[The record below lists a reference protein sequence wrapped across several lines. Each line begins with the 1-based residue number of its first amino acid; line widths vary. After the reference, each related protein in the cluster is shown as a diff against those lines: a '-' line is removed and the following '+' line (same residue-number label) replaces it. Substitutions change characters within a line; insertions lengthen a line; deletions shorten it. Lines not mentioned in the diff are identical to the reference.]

1 MSPSRLTRYFKGS
14 RDNWK
19 NKALEKQD
27 KLRGFE
33 QKIRDLEKSRE
44 QWKDQA
50 KKARKKVKELER
62 ELEKVKKTDKS
73 SSDFQ
78 KVIPII
84 AIAHHYTIQTIQISV
99 QQVID
104 GGNSYRS
111 VSTTMRLLSKNF
123 ELDSPHFSSI
133 RKWVGRVGLYELSRK
148 KEKRD
153 DWIFIVDL
161 TLELG
166 QEKAMIVY
174 GVTLE
179 KYQEVIVQEKRALK
193 HTDGEILSLEVTAT
207 ATGEFI
213 QEKLELLSNE
223 VGIPQ
228 QILGDHGSNLK
239 KGIQLYQKNHPGVI
253 YTYDVTH
260 AMSNLLKQQL
270 SQDETY
276 QEFLFF
282 CHKCRLKLQQTEL
295 AFLAPPS
302 QRSQC
307 RYFNIERLV
316 NWGKQLLNAPLEVII
331 KLMPPGDVQVIYQR
345 LKQKLFWLINYEE
358 PLKRWELMV
367 FLTRSF
373 ETQVKI
379 DGLNQQSPEKFK
391 SQISS
396 MIIPDNLL
404 EFKEKI
410 LKYISQEVS
419 HLKTEKPVLATTD
432 VLESIF
438 GKYKHFSSRCPL
450 KDLRQMLLTIPL
462 STMNL
467 TTSVV
472 KNALETIRG
481 IDLEEWIDKVFGQSM
496 LSKRKT
502 LFSAAFYDMISA

>member
-1 MSPSRLTRYFKGS
+1 MSPSRLARYFKSS

-27 KLRGFE
+27 KLRGLE

-44 QWKDQA
+44 QWKDKA
-50 KKARKKVKELER
+50 KKAEKKVKELER
-62 ELEKVKKTDKS
+62 EREKRKKTDKS
-73 SSDFQ
+73 PSDFQ
-78 KVIPII
+78 KVTPSV

-104 GGNSYRS
+104 GGNSFRS
-111 VSTTMRLLSKNF
+111 VSTTMKLLSENF

-133 RKWVGRVGLYELSRK
+133 RKWVGRVGLYELYRK
-148 KEKRD
+148 KAHRN

-223 VGIPQ
+223 VGI
-228 QILGDHGSNLK
+228 
-239 KGIQLYQKNHPGVI
+239 QKNNPGVI

-276 QEFLFF
+276 QKFLDG
-282 CHKCRLKLQQTEL
+282 CHQCRSKLQQTEL
-295 AFLAPPS
+295 AFLSPPS

-316 NWGKQLLNAPLEVII
+316 IWGKQLLNAPLEVIV
-331 KLMPPGDVQVIYQR
+331 KLMPQADIPVIYQR
-345 LKQKLFWLINYEE
+345 LKDKLSWLINYEE

-367 FLTRSF
+367 FLTRSL

-379 DGLNQQSPEKFK
+379 DGLHQQSLEKFK

-396 MIIPDNLL
+396 RIIPSDLL
-404 EFKEKI
+404 EFKDE
-410 LKYISQEVS
+410 
-419 HLKTEKPVLATTD
+419 TD
-432 VLESIF
+432 AAHYSFIYDEF
-438 GKYKHFSSRCPL
+438 NNRCC
-450 KDLRQMLLTIPL
+450 
-462 STMNL
+462 
-467 TTSVV
+467 
-472 KNALETIRG
+472 
-481 IDLEEWIDKVFGQSM
+481 
-496 LSKRKT
+496 
-502 LFSAAFYDMISA
+502 